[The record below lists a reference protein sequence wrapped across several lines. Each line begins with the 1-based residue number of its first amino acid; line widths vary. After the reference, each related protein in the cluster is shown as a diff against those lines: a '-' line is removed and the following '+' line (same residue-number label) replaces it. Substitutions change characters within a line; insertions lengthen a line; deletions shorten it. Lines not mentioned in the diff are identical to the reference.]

1 MDFQEP
7 PQPEP
12 SQTKGYVI
20 AVIICIVVGVLYYW
34 LSPYFY
40 MIVEYID
47 AMKSMIDLLLSF
59 SNVGESEV
67 GESEVYETPEKTK
80 PVSKPKE
87 KKAPAP
93 DDSTSSVQSSP
104 TSNNSQYCYV
114 GEWKGIRSCAKVG
127 KSSCKGQ
134 TYSTEELCVNPN
146 LRP

>member
-59 SNVGESEV
+59 SNVGESD
-67 GESEVYETPEKTK
+67 ETPQEPK

-93 DDSTSSVQSSP
+93 DDSSSSVQSSP

-114 GEWKGIRSCAKVG
+114 GEWKGVRSCAKVG

>member
-47 AMKSMIDLLLSF
+47 AMKSMLDLLLSF
-59 SNVGESEV
+59 SNVGESD
-67 GESEVYETPEKTK
+67 ETPQETK

-93 DDSTSSVQSSP
+93 DDSSSSVQSSP

-114 GEWKGIRSCAKVG
+114 GEWKGVRSCAKVG

>member
-20 AVIICIVVGVLYYW
+20 AVIICIVIGVLYYW

-47 AMKSMIDLLLSF
+47 AMKSMLDLLLSF
-59 SNVGESEV
+59 SNVGESD
-67 GESEVYETPEKTK
+67 ETPQETK

-93 DDSTSSVQSSP
+93 DDSSSSVQSSP

-114 GEWKGIRSCAKVG
+114 GEWKGVRSCAKVG